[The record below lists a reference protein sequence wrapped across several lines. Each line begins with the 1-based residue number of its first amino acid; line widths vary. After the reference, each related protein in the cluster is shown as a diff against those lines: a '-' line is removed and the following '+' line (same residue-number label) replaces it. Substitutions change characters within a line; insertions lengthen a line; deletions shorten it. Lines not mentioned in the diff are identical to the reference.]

1 MSNTTVQQKVG
12 WGAAIASIMFSV
24 ALGGFVSNVARAVNI
39 PLTLQERNEV
49 ILLLEDNAFPKEAA
63 AAIARQ
69 VPNLEQLI
77 SNPIE

>member
-12 WGAAIASIMFSV
+12 WCTAIASIMFSV
-24 ALGGFVSNVARAVNI
+24 ALGGFVDNVARAVNI
-39 PLTLQERNEV
+39 PLTLQERNEA

-69 VPNLEQLI
+69 IPNLEQL
-77 SNPIE
+77 SQ